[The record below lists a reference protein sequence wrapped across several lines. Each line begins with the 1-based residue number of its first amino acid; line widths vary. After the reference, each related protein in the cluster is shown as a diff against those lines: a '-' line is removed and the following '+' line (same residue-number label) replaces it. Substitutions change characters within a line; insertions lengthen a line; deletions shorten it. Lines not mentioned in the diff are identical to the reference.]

1 VSIIPFTLLKITL
14 LARFSM
20 VIDCY
25 NRSEPNRA
33 SLTVLGP
40 PNVAVPAQLNT
51 IAVMVST

>member
-1 VSIIPFTLLKITL
+1 VSITLFTLLKTTM

-25 NRSEPNRA
+25 NRTEPNCA

-40 PNVAVPAQLNT
+40 PNVAMPAQLNT
-51 IAVMVST
+51 IAVMVSI